1 MIISI
6 KALLGGPRH
15 FDFAFDSDWWGDR
28 DPNGQIL
35 GLDGP
40 LNVQMTISKEE
51 SNFVVEGRL
60 SGGLRLRCDRCLGS
74 YSYEL
79 QPEFRLFL
87 SSPPEDPDQNEI
99 ELCEEDMAVRFIT
112 GDEIDIDDI
121 VIEQIYL
128 SLPIKFLC
136 SEGCHGLCSRCG
148 MNLNQGECGCLKKN
162 GHPAFLKL
170 KELEIGRT

>member
-6 KALLGGPRH
+6 KDLLRCPRH
-15 FDFAFDSDWWGDR
+15 FDFAFDSDWWRDR
-28 DPNGQIL
+28 GANGQIL

-40 LNVQMTISKEE
+40 LSVKMTISKEE
-51 SNFVVEGRL
+51 GNFLVEGHL
-60 SGGLRLRCDRCLGS
+60 SGGIRVKCDRCLGS

-87 SSPPEDPDQNEI
+87 SSPPRDPDQDEI
-99 ELCEEDMAVRFIT
+99 ELCEEDMAVRFIA

-136 SEGCHGLCSRCG
+136 SEKCHGLCPICG
-148 MNLNQGECGCLKKN
+148 TNLNRGKCDCQEEH

-170 KELEIGRT
+170 KKLTIS

>member
-6 KALLGGPRH
+6 KALLRGPRH
-15 FDFAFDSDWWGDR
+15 FDFAFDSDWWRDR
-28 DPNGQIL
+28 DANDQVL

-60 SGGLRLRCDRCLGS
+60 SGGIRLRCDRCLSS
-74 YSYEL
+74 YSHEL
-79 QPEFRLFL
+79 KPEFRLFL
-87 SSPPEDPDQNEI
+87 SSSPQDPDQNEI

-112 GDEIDIDDI
+112 GDEIDMDDI

-136 SEGCHGLCSRCG
+136 SERCHGLCPTCG
-148 MNLNQGECGCLKKN
+148 TNLNRGKCGCQEKN

-170 KELEIGRT
+170 KELEIDRT

>member
-6 KALLGGPRH
+6 KGLLRGPRH
-15 FDFAFDSDWWGDR
+15 FDFAFDSDWWRDR
-28 DPNGQIL
+28 DANGQIL

-51 SNFVVEGRL
+51 SNFVVEGHL
-60 SGGLRLRCDRCLGS
+60 SGGIRLRCDRCLGL
-74 YSYEL
+74 YSHEL

-87 SSPPEDPDQNEI
+87 SSSPEDPDQREI

-136 SEGCHGLCSRCG
+136 SEGCHGLCPRCG
-148 MNLNQGECGCLKKN
+148 TNLNRGKCGCPEEN

-170 KELEIGRT
+170 KELDKD

>member
-6 KALLGGPRH
+6 KSLLRGPRH
-15 FDFAFDSDWWGDR
+15 FDFAFDSDWRMDR
-28 DPNGQIL
+28 DANQIL

-40 LNVQMTISKEE
+40 LNVQMTIFKEE
-51 SNFVVEGRL
+51 NNFVVEGHL
-60 SGGLRLRCDRCLGS
+60 SGRIKVRCDRCLGL
-74 YSYEL
+74 YSHEL
-79 QPEFRLFL
+79 HPEFRLFL
-87 SSPPEDPDQNEI
+87 SSTPQDPDQNEI

-136 SEGCHGLCSRCG
+136 SEGCHGLCPICG
-148 MNLNQGECGCLKKN
+148 KNLNRGKCGCPEQN

-170 KELEIGRT
+170 KELDT

>member
-6 KALLGGPRH
+6 KDLLRCPRH
-15 FDFAFDSDWWGDR
+15 FDFAFDSNWWMNR
-28 DPNGQIL
+28 DANGQIL

-51 SNFVVEGRL
+51 SNFMVEGHL
-60 SGGLRLRCDRCLGS
+60 SGGIRVKCDRCLGS

-87 SSPPEDPDQNEI
+87 SSHPQDPDQNEI
-99 ELCEEDMAVRFIT
+99 ELSEEDMAVRFIT

-128 SLPIKFLC
+128 SLPIKSLC
-136 SEGCHGLCSRCG
+136 SERCRGLCPICGTNLNRGKCGCH
-148 MNLNQGECGCLKKN
+148 EEN

-170 KELEIGRT
+170 KNLTLP

>member
-6 KALLGGPRH
+6 KALLRGPRY
-15 FDFAFDSDWWGDR
+15 FDFAFDSAWWRDR
-28 DPNGQIL
+28 DANDQIL

-60 SGGLRLRCDRCLGS
+60 SGGIRLRCDRCLGF
-74 YSYEL
+74 YSHEL

-87 SSPPEDPDQNEI
+87 SSPPQDPDQNEI

-136 SEGCHGLCSRCG
+136 SEGCHGLCPRCG
-148 MNLNQGECGCLKKN
+148 TNLNRGKCGCPEET

-170 KELEIGRT
+170 KELDKD

>member
-6 KALLGGPRH
+6 KGLLRGLHH
-15 FDFAFDSDWWGDR
+15 FDFAFDSDWWRDR
-28 DPNGQIL
+28 NANHIL

-40 LNVQMTISKEE
+40 LNVQMTIFKEDT
-51 SNFVVEGRL
+51 NFVVEGHL
-60 SGGLRLRCDRCLGS
+60 SGRIKVRCDRCLGL
-74 YSYEL
+74 YSHEL
-79 QPEFRLFL
+79 DTEFRLFL
-87 SSPPEDPDQNEI
+87 SSTPQDPDQNEI

-136 SEGCHGLCSRCG
+136 SGGCHGLCPICG
-148 MNLNQGECGCLKKN
+148 KNLNRGKCDCPEQN

-170 KELEIGRT
+170 KELEIESV

>member
-6 KALLGGPRH
+6 KDLLRCPRH
-15 FDFAFDSDWWGDR
+15 FDFAFDSDWWRDR
-28 DPNGQIL
+28 GANGQIL

-40 LNVQMTISKEE
+40 LSVKMTISKEE
-51 SNFVVEGRL
+51 GNFLVEGHL
-60 SGGLRLRCDRCLGS
+60 SGGIRVKCDRCLGS

-87 SSPPEDPDQNEI
+87 SSPPQDPDQNEI
-99 ELCEEDMAVRFIT
+99 ELCEEEMAVRFIT
-112 GDEIDIDDI
+112 GDEIDINDI

-136 SEGCHGLCSRCG
+136 SEGCHGLCPRCG
-148 MNLNQGECGCLKKN
+148 TNLNRGKCECPEKN
-162 GHPAFLKL
+162 GHTAFLKL
-170 KELEIGRT
+170 KELKH

>member
-6 KALLGGPRH
+6 KALLHGPRH
-15 FDFAFDSDWWGDR
+15 FDFEFDSDLWGDR
-28 DPNGQIL
+28 DANDQIL
-35 GLDGP
+35 GLEGP

-60 SGGLRLRCDRCLGS
+60 SGGIRLRCDRCLDL
-74 YSYEL
+74 YSHEL
-79 QPEFRLFL
+79 RPEFRLFL
-87 SSPPEDPDQNEI
+87 SSSPQDPDQREI

-136 SEGCHGLCSRCG
+136 GEGCNGLCPICG
-148 MNLNQGECGCLKKN
+148 TNLNRGKCGCPEKN

-170 KELEIGRT
+170 KELDMD